1 MPRSTPAARSARSAA
16 RPPRPVSRA
25 ARAGGAAAS
34 RPGTRERLFAA
45 AATEF
50 AARGFAGANVDRIAH
65 AAKVNKAML
74 YYHFDSK
81 AGLYG
86 EVLRDMFD
94 AVARR
99 LAAATTPG
107 ADPADRIRAMV
118 EAIAREAE
126 ARPHF
131 PAIWLREI
139 AEGGTHVDKGTMA
152 VIVGILQRVAA
163 AVQDGVAVRRFRP
176 ANALLVQLGIVG
188 PLLMFFATA
197 PMRRK
202 AAQQATLAADLTTEQ
217 VIAHVQRV
225 ALLTLEG
232 PSS

>member
-1 MPRSTPAARSARSAA
+1 MTPGRRPRGRQ
-16 RPPRPVSRA
+16 
-25 ARAGGAAAS
+25 GE
-34 RPGTRERLFAA
+34 PGTRERLFAA

-50 AARGFAGANVDRIAH
+50 AARGFAGANVDRIAL

-74 YYHFDSK
+74 YYHFKSK
-81 AGLYG
+81 SGLYH
-86 EVLRDMFD
+86 EILHDMFQ
-94 AVARR
+94 AVAARIGS
-99 LAAATTPG
+99 ATLEG
-107 ADPADRIRAMV
+107 AGPADRIRALV

-139 AEGGTHVDKGTMA
+139 AEGGPHVDKRTMA
-152 VIVGILQRVAA
+152 IIVGILGQVAA
-163 AVQDGVAVRRFRP
+163 AVQEGVAARRFIP
-176 ANALLVQLGIVG
+176 ANPLLVQLGIVG

-197 PMRRK
+197 SLRRR
-202 AAQQATLAADLTTEQ
+202 APGRLELAAHLTTEQ

-232 PSS
+232 KAS

>member
-1 MPRSTPAARSARSAA
+1 MRRTRR
-16 RPPRPVSRA
+16 SRA
-25 ARAGGAAAS
+25 GRS
-34 RPGTRERLFAA
+34 PSNTRDRLFAA
-45 AATEF
+45 AAAAF
-50 AARGFAGANVDRIAH
+50 AARGFAGANVDRIAD

-74 YYHFDSK
+74 YYHFGSK
-81 AGLYG
+81 ANLYG
-86 EVLRDMFD
+86 EVLRDMFE
-94 AVARR
+94 AVASR
-99 LAAATTPG
+99 LARTTPPD

-118 EAIAREAE
+118 ESIAREAE

-139 AEGGTHVDKGTMA
+139 AEGGAHLDKNTMA
-152 VIVGILQRVAA
+152 VLVGILQQVAG
-163 AVQDGVAVRRFRP
+163 AVQDGVSAKRFRP

-197 PMRRK
+197 PLRRRVPSQFAL
-202 AAQQATLAADLTTEQ
+202 AAQVSTEQ

-232 PSS
+232 KSA